1 LKKTSKE
8 GKNASRSFNQKSA
21 VVLREGKGRKKNK
34 KPVRG
39 GLCAI
44 DI

>member
-21 VVLREGKGRKKNK
+21 GFESRAKKEQK
-34 KPVRG
+34 TGAWVYAPF
-39 GLCAI
+39 

>member
-21 VVLREGKGRKKNK
+21 GFESGKRAKKEQK
-34 KPVRG
+34 TGAWVYAPF
-39 GLCAI
+39 